1 MYYLDIL
8 VIGGKTMID
17 AWVKYRNDW
26 FDKNGASEEK
36 RKAFE
41 EELNSSEREYLAR
54 IDLMNYEWWNSAN
67 HTLPHVEF
75 YDFSD
80 EFGRLLKKVKQDCGD

>member
-1 MYYLDIL
+1 
-8 VIGGKTMID
+8 MID